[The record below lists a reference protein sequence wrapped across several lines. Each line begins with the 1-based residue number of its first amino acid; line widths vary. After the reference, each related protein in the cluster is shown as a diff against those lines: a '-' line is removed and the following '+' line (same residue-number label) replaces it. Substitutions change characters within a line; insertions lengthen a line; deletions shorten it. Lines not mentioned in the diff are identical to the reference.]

1 MSSNAIVLSIRPQ
14 YAEKIFEGSKKVE
27 LRRIRPKQIRKGYLV
42 LIYVSSPIQSL
53 VGAFKVDEIIEKPL
67 SELWSLVQDIAGV
80 TKKEFYNYYQGVDT
94 GIGIFF
100 SKVWSLREP
109 IKIQDWQEQG
119 ISFHPPQGFRYATAD
134 ELASLQV
141 AELVEGFEIV
151 EQRSFWNNRTSKSK
165 DKIWLTSV
173 CTRPG

>member
-27 LRRIRPKQIRKGYLV
+27 LRRIRPKQIQKGDLV
-42 LIYVSSPIQSL
+42 LIYVSSPLQSL
-53 VGAFKVDEIIEKPL
+53 AGAFKVDEITKKPL
-67 SELWSLVQDIAGV
+67 VELWGLVRDIAGL
-80 TKKEFYNYYQGVDT
+80 TKEEFYSYYQGVNT
-94 GIGIFF
+94 GVGIFF
-100 SKVWSLREP
+100 SQVWSLREP

-141 AELVEGFEIV
+141 AELGEDFEIV
-151 EQRSFWNNRTSKSK
+151 EQKSFWNNSTRKPK

-173 CTRPG
+173 